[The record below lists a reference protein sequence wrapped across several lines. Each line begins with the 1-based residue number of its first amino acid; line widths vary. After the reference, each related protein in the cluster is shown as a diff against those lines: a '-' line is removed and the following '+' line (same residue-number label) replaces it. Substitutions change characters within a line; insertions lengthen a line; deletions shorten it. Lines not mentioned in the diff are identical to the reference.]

1 MNLTSQRR
9 MAAEVM
15 DIGQNRVWIDPEH
28 TDKVAEAITR
38 QDIRNLIEGGAIS
51 KRKVK
56 GTSKARA
63 KKIKSQKQRGRRK
76 GQGSRK
82 GSKTARK
89 PSKESWMETV
99 RALRKRLREMRDD
112 EEVTKDEYRKLY
124 DMAKGGFFRDVNHL
138 ENYVENKLELKK

>member
-1 MNLTSQRR
+1 MNLKSQRR

-15 DIGQNRVWIDPEH
+15 NIGENRVWFDPEH
-28 TDKVAEAITR
+28 TEKVAEAITR

-51 KRKVK
+51 KKKVK

-63 KKIKSQKQRGRRK
+63 KRIKRQKQKGRRK

-99 RALRKRLREMRDD
+99 RALRKRLKEMRDE
-112 EEVTKDEYRKLY
+112 EEVTKEEYRKLY

-138 ENYVENKLELKK
+138 ENYVDNKMEMRD